1 MQFPPLIIVVMTA
14 AVVGCRKQITTP
26 AAAPAIQPALAAWQ
40 RGDRAGA
47 VGSFLT
53 TDWSAGPIFAPNSV
67 LSLTEA
73 QFQAG
78 ARPITLPGTVLTGG
92 TEAVRV
98 QMTKEIDTVKHL
110 AAAVAQAGRDAAA
123 TNDVAL
129 ARKHFASL
137 QRFAAAL
144 DTTNSLAI
152 LRLVAQGISKKAAIE
167 SATLPQ

>member
-67 LSLTEA
+67 LS
-73 QFQAG
+73 F
-78 ARPITLPGTVLTGG
+78 

-167 SATLPQ
+167 SATL